1 MIDPAARKQM
11 ADAIRSYLN
20 EEIRSFRFS
29 DALDDIRTQT
39 DDPTVSL
46 IADILYCR
54 CDNDIQNHQVIA
66 SRREWDYFHRLL
78 LVLDSDTELE
88 VVKTRKWSPRQTIA
102 ASAVA
107 IFVILALRV
116 GWGIHLL
123 ALSAAF
129 ALVSILLDRWRYK
142 EAARLDAKDIAL
154 TPFVSIPQ
162 ILAARRRALRFSK
175 RRYSGHLARRL
186 RYAIIDMLVF
196 LPFTLVAYAVRV
208 ILSPILLLSQA
219 MPETDSKVRV
229 TAFLPLGEQKS

>member
-39 DDPTVSL
+39 EDPTVGLS
-46 IADILYCR
+46 ADILCCR
-54 CDNDIQNHQVIA
+54 CDNDIQNHKVIA

-78 LVLDSDTELE
+78 LALDSDTELE
-88 VVKTRKWSPRQTIA
+88 VVKTRKWSPRQPSA

-129 ALVSILLDRWRYK
+129 ALVSILLDCWRYK
-142 EAARLDAKDIAL
+142 EATRLDAKDIPL

-186 RYAIIDMLVF
+186 RCAIIDILVF
-196 LPFTLVAYAVRV
+196 LPFNLVAYAARV
-208 ILSPILLLSQA
+208 IFSPILLLSQA
-219 MPETDSKVRV
+219 MPETDSRVRA
-229 TAFLPLGEQKS
+229 TAFVPLREQKS